1 MSSADATASLVRA
14 LVERTVRGRRKD
26 EDDEDEHD
34 ENDEE
39 DRARRVDA
47 GCRYAARVL
56 GSTLGASTVR
66 ASSRG
71 DRDGELGDC
80 ATRIARRARRR
91 FGDAAATRAADVV
104 SRPST
109 RDAFLDLGVWTVG
122 RDATRHAA
130 RGQLSA
136 VVGDLC
142 EDEPTRAKFGTLI
155 AAALQLSLIHI

>member
-1 MSSADATASLVRA
+1 MSSADGTASLVRA

-26 EDDEDEHD
+26 DDEDED
-34 ENDEE
+34 EDEEAEE

-66 ASSRG
+66 ASSRS

-91 FGDAAATRAADVV
+91 FGETRRRRARRTRAN
-104 SRPST
+104 
-109 RDAFLDLGVWTVG
+109 AFDETEVG
-122 RDATRHAA
+122 CD
-130 RGQLSA
+130 
-136 VVGDLC
+136 
-142 EDEPTRAKFGTLI
+142 DEREC
-155 AAALQLSLIHI
+155 